1 MRGNRRELVVKSGFM
16 LPVLISDL
24 FAPIQFEGTAQRPFF
39 NTCGLVCILYLSLYN
54 SHVFQD
60 SGNFTAF

>member
-24 FAPIQFEGTAQRPFF
+24 FAPIPFEGTAQRPFF